1 MVGCDGWWGLVRL
14 VRCGGGWVLR
24 VVVIGG
30 GDGGWFWVVLVVT
43 PFSTMKAKR
52 ALPCE

>member
-24 VVVIGG
+24 VVVMGGGG
-30 GDGGWFWVVLVVT
+30 GDPHLHHESEEGPTFRVG
-43 PFSTMKAKR
+43 
-52 ALPCE
+52 